1 MTTRVLACVDRSPF
15 AGACLGHAV
24 EFSRSLD
31 SALTLLH
38 VMEPPHEGF
47 GLHTPNV
54 LDWELS
60 RQEST
65 VYLERLQDEAAR
77 ALGRRVDVR
86 LEQGHPAERITAV
99 ARELGADLTVVGS
112 HGERGATAWNLGST
126 AQQVLAVMRGSVLV
140 ARSGSEWGTE
150 ASESPRRILV
160 PLDGSRR
167 TETVLPTA
175 VRIARAHDA
184 DLLLVFV
191 VSEPVATAVLR
202 APSDLQ
208 VARELSARVEAS
220 GRRYLEDL
228 RERLAH
234 DGVSPRTLVL
244 RSPDDKQSI
253 LELSQRERTDLI
265 LLCAHGATCNP
276 TLPFGSV
283 TSHLVA
289 HSAVSILVLQ
299 DLGEDELRDP
309 RNDAHAASL
318 RSSLAGAV

>member
-1 MTTRVLACVDRSPF
+1 MSRVLACVDRSPF
-15 AGACLGHAV
+15 AGACLGHAI

-31 SALTLLH
+31 GALTLLH
-38 VMEPPHEGF
+38 VMEPPREGV
-47 GLHTPNV
+47 GLHTPDV

-60 RQEST
+60 RQEAT
-65 VYLERLQDEAAR
+65 VYLERL
-77 ALGRRVDVR
+77 RVESR

-99 ARELGADLTVVGS
+99 AHEIGADLTVVGS
-112 HGERGATAWNLGST
+112 HGERDATAWNLGST
-126 AQQVLAVMRGSVLV
+126 AQQVLSVMRGSVLV
-140 ARSGSEWGTE
+140 ARSGSGWGTE
-150 ASESPRRILV
+150 ASASPRRILV

-191 VSEPVATAVLR
+191 VPEPVATAVLR
-202 APSDLQ
+202 APSDLE
-208 VARELSARVEAS
+208 VARDLSARVEAS
-220 GRRYLEDL
+220 GRRYLDDL

-253 LELSQRERTDLI
+253 LELSRKERTDLI

-299 DLGEDELRDP
+299 DLGEAEFRDP
-309 RNDAHAASL
+309 KNDEHAPSL
-318 RSSLAGAV
+318 RSSFAGGV